1 MFLNKAKYLEYIR
14 DPEQIIVM
22 RKILDKIEK
31 VLKNHEVVYSDF
43 LDPYQRRLSYS
54 ILNRFSDLNYFEE
67 GGLEEAERK
76 SIIIYPFYLNKEDIE
91 NPIGS
96 IEITGNFRRRLSHR
110 DYLGSILGLGI
121 KREKIGDIYLHDDF
135 AQIVLHRDILDFVK
149 LHLNKVGNQNVY
161 VEEISLDEI
170 KQGVTEYIEKNITVS
185 SLRVDNVIS
194 TVYNISRSKCL
205 MYFNQNRVK
214 VNWEPIRQPFHLADE
229 TDLISVKGEGRFLIY
244 KNLGKTKKGRHK
256 LIIKIYV

>member
-1 MFLNKAKYLEYIR
+1 MFLNKAKYLEYIK

-91 NPIGS
+91 NPIGL
-96 IEITGNFRRRLSHR
+96 IEIIGNFRRRLSHR

-161 VEEISLDEI
+161 VEEISLGEI

-194 TVYNISRSKCL
+194 TVYNVSRSKCL

-214 VNWEPIRQPFHLADE
+214 VNWEPIRQPFHLVDE

>member
-91 NPIGS
+91 NPISS

-161 VEEISLDEI
+161 VEEISLGEI

-214 VNWEPIRQPFHLADE
+214 VNWEPIRQPFHLVDE

>member
-31 VLKNHEVVYSDF
+31 VLKNHEIVYTDF
-43 LDPYQRRLSYS
+43 LDPYQRRLCYS

-67 GGLEEAERK
+67 GGLKEAERK
-76 SIIIYPFYLNKEDIE
+76 SIIMYPFYLTKEDIE

-96 IEITGNFRRRLSHR
+96 IKITGNFKKKLNHR

-121 KREKIGDIYLHDDF
+121 KREKIGDIYLHDDYV
-135 AQIVLHRDILDFVK
+135 QIVLHKDILDFIK

-161 VEEISLDEI
+161 VEEISLNEI
-170 KQGVTEYIEKNITVS
+170 KQGVIEYIEKSVTVS
-185 SLRVDNVIS
+185 SLRADNVIS
-194 TVYNISRSKCL
+194 AVYDISRSKCL

-214 VNWEPIRQPFHLADE
+214 VNWEPIRQPFRLVDE
-229 TDLISVKGEGRFLIY
+229 TDIISVKGKGRFLIY
-244 KNLGKTKKGRHK
+244 KNSGKTRKGRHK
-256 LIIKIYV
+256 LTIKIYV

>member
-1 MFLNKAKYLEYIR
+1 MFLNKAKYLEHIR

-31 VLKNHEVVYSDF
+31 VLKNHEIVYTDF
-43 LDPYQRRLSYS
+43 LDPYQRRLSHS

-67 GGLEEAERK
+67 GGLKEAERK
-76 SIIIYPFYLNKEDIE
+76 SIIIYPFYLIKEDIE

-96 IEITGNFRRRLSHR
+96 IKIIGNFKKKLNHR

-135 AQIVLHRDILDFVK
+135 TQIVLHKDILDFIK
-149 LHLNKVGNQNVY
+149 LHLSKVGNQNVQ
-161 VEEISLDEI
+161 VEEISLNEI
-170 KQGVTEYIEKNITVS
+170 KQGTIEYIEKNVTVS
-185 SLRVDNVIS
+185 SLRVDNIIS
-194 TVYNISRSKCL
+194 AVYDISRSKCL

-214 VNWEPIRQPFHLADE
+214 VNWEPIKQPFHLVDE
-229 TDLISVKGEGRFLIY
+229 TDMVSVKGKGRFLIY
-244 KNLGKTKKGRHK
+244 KNLGKTKKGRYK